1 MVGDRGGWGVSNAVE
16 ATQAGDDPLANDPEV
31 IAAEKAKRIA
41 EADKAKA
48 EADKTRAEAE
58 QAAEAARLAKD
69 SAARDAGMAHEKAK
83 AENDKA
89 IADARSAAMKAWL
102 PEPKTAPLEGTVD
115 VADGTGAVGRVAAL
129 ALLAGA
135 AAHIAA
141 GVKEAKAERVLVV
154 DQIDLAASDWSHALV
169 HSQLDPLADAAKRVK
184 VALDATGSTPT
195 GASTRSIAALGTAA
209 TVVPALIGSAAD
221 VAGYFRSNYT
231 VAKVDITA
239 TSTPLVAAVASEL
252 IRNQITCYV
261 DGLALFHQ
269 RSSTMAA
276 FGRLLDLRWSLL
288 EARLRAS
295 QTALQRAKDEVTK
308 AQTAVDAAKD
318 QSAELRTAKAELS
331 RSQDHA
337 ALVQGVIDAAAKLE
351 ELIDTFATTVTT
363 VVGDA
368 ALPPLGQAALRDLA
382 HDPKD
387 RVHVLALSLDEV
399 GVDGITRRQLFRS
412 PTTTYVGATHVSG
425 LLLAPGGSVAMA
437 TTYAGTGTAR
447 VALKTGEVVTW
458 SQTGGATT
466 PPPAP
471 TNPPPA
477 APPTGKGWPPAAPG
491 ATDADPQRPIGP
503 APAARPAPAPAPP
516 GPDAPKARWTLMVFM
531 AGMNNL
537 ASEADTDLAE
547 ITAGAPGGDV
557 EVVVFVKQ
565 PTGSRRFR
573 VGGDSEDLG
582 DHYDSGDPNSVV
594 DFVRWATTVAP
605 ADRYALVLWNHGSGW
620 EPWSYDTDTPVAVRP
635 LRTAAGAIRK
645 VNSTIFPT
653 ALAREVPHEV
663 ACQRAILTDD
673 GTAHAVDTIELGG
686 VTEAIKNHLK
696 KNLEVLAMD
705 ACLMSNFEVAA
716 QVRDHVEV
724 IVASQELE
732 PGTGWHYTDLLG
744 QMRAHQG
751 DLTAEAFGTLAVDS
765 YMAGY
770 EGSAEDLTLC
780 AVKAAGVTGLAT
792 AVDAL
797 ALALI
802 TTLPDGRLLITDCL
816 GASTRFDG
824 HLVDLGHLCKNLIAS
839 NASAPLTEA
848 ARGVL
853 AALAQ
858 GAGYVLAERHSGP
871 NMDSVTGVTIYLPA
885 STDAFAPTY
894 GGLRFSKETHWD
906 ELIEAFRNAR
916 PG

>member
-1 MVGDRGGWGVSNAVE
+1 VSNGDGT
-16 ATQAGDDPLANDPEV
+16 TQPGDDPLANDPEV

-41 EADKAKA
+41 EAEKAKA
-48 EADKTRAEAE
+48 EADKAKAEAE
-58 QAAEAARLAKD
+58 QAAEAARITTTNAE
-69 SAARDAGMAHEKAK
+69 RDARLAHEKAK

-115 VADGTGAVGRVAAL
+115 VPDGTGAVGRVAAL
-129 ALLAGA
+129 SLLAGA

-141 GVKEAKAERVLVV
+141 GVKETKAKRVLVV

-195 GASTRSIAALGTAA
+195 GAPTRFIPALGAAA

-231 VAKVDITA
+231 IAKVDITA

-252 IRNQITCYV
+252 VKNQVTCYV

-269 RSSTMAA
+269 QSNVMTA
-276 FGRLLDLRWSLL
+276 FSQLLDLRWSLL
-288 EARLRAS
+288 DARLRTS
-295 QTALQRAKDEVTK
+295 QSALQRAKDEVTK

-318 QSAELRTAKAELS
+318 QPAELGTAKAELS
-331 RSQDHA
+331 RAQDHA
-337 ALVQGVIDAAAKLE
+337 AHVQGVIDAAAKLE

-363 VVGDA
+363 VAEGA
-368 ALPPLGQAALRDLA
+368 TLPPLGQAALRDLV

-399 GVDGITRRQLFRS
+399 GADGITRRRLFRS
-412 PTTTYVGATHVSG
+412 PTTTYLGAAHVSAH
-425 LLLAPGGSVAMA
+425 LLAPGGSVAMA

-458 SQTGGATT
+458 SQTGGPTT
-466 PPPAP
+466 PPPA
-471 TNPPPA
+471 TKPPPA
-477 APPTGKGWPPAAPG
+477 APTTAKGWTPATPG

-516 GPDAPKARWTLMVFM
+516 APDAPKARWTLMVFM

-537 ASEADTDLAE
+537 AAEADSDLTE
-547 ITAGAPGGDV
+547 IIAGEPGGDV

-565 PTGSRRFR
+565 PTGCRRFR

-620 EPWSYDTDTPVAVRP
+620 EPWAYDTDAPVAVRP

-653 ALAREVPHEV
+653 ALAHEV
-663 ACQRAILTDD
+663 LDQVARQRAILTDD

-686 VTEAIKNHLK
+686 VTEAIKNHLM
-696 KNLEVLAMD
+696 KNLDVLAMD
-705 ACLMSNFEVAA
+705 ACLMSNLEVAA

-724 IVASQELE
+724 IVGSEELE
-732 PGTGWHYTDLLG
+732 PGTGWHYTDLLE

-765 YMAGY
+765 YMRGY
-770 EGSAEDLTLC
+770 EGSTEDLTLC

-797 ALALI
+797 AQALI
-802 TTLPDGRLLITDCL
+802 TTLPDGRSLITDCL
-816 GASTRFDG
+816 GDSTRFDG

-839 NASAPLTEA
+839 NADAALTGAAQSA
-848 ARGVL
+848 L

-885 STDAFAPTY
+885 STDPFAPTY
-894 GGLRFSKETHWD
+894 GGLRFSEETHWD
-906 ELIEAFRNAR
+906 DLLVAYRSAR
-916 PG
+916 S